1 MEDVVGFFPDDRFVV
16 RFRHL
21 ARKKKRHCST
31 RPPRAPV
38 LPRRCFTMGNV
49 LQPMDAFADACIK
62 GGDVLPPHA
71 RAREDDPNISG
82 VASTSAPHD
91 VIATLPADVLADV
104 VLHHLPLQS
113 DRACFSEASRAC
125 RDAVRTARRL
135 RAESKGAY
143 LLSYLRTSRLS
154 LTHFLDSPERL
165 RWAAA
170 IAPRGAQMLKNHAC
184 ALAARQGHL
193 ETLAYLRETLR
204 AEWGADVCAAAAR
217 YGHVDCLRYA
227 HQNGCEW
234 NRWTTGRRRGRR
246 PRRLPRVRAGERVRV
261 GLVHARGGGQGETR
275 GLRDVRAEERVHFR
289 RGIERDDGEPIFD
302 EAAARATMV
311 QEV

>member
-1 MEDVVGFFPDDRFVV
+1 
-16 RFRHL
+16 
-21 ARKKKRHCST
+21 
-31 RPPRAPV
+31 
-38 LPRRCFTMGNV
+38 MGNV

-234 NRWTTGRRRGRR
+234 NRWTTGGA
-246 PRRLPRVRAGERVRV
+246 AGGGHIDCLAYAREN
-261 GLVHARGGGQGETR
+261 GCEWDSSTLAAAARGKHVDCVMYA
-275 GLRDVRAEERVHFR
+275 LRNGCTF
-289 RGIERDDGEPIFD
+289 DGVSNATTANRFFD
-302 EAAARATMV
+302 EAAAQATMV